1 MEHAVSFTFRMG
13 QELTQISNTENR
25 ELAPQEHN
33 KQGAIREERKKD
45 FVALHNFGS
54 RKMKQSIIILCQ
66 FVKILAM

>member
-1 MEHAVSFTFRMG
+1 MGHAVLFIFRMG

-25 ELAPQEHN
+25 ELAPQE
-33 KQGAIREERKKD
+33 QGAIREERKKD
-45 FVALHNFGS
+45 FVGLHNFGS